1 MRQFNMAPRIEF
13 SLRSIAAAL
22 LLALAAC
29 DKPPAEV
36 PAPGPAPAEST
47 PGTAPVPAPTEEAPP
62 TETPGAPTQPESTP
76 PPPEEPSAVPKPTA
90 SLVGPNLES
99 MQVARPSAKL
109 SVAVDLRYQFDSEP
123 LPGQPV
129 TLHLAA
135 VPRVAGSNLKVSI
148 KQAEGVQFGSAGPL
162 KVQKATPAGVYRQQ
176 MSVTRASA
184 AAPSLRVLV
193 TMDMGDG
200 IAFGY
205 YSIPFSGGKTAQKLD
220 SVKQR

>member
-1 MRQFNMAPRIEF
+1 MSTRFDHA
-13 SLRSIAAAL
+13 LRSAAATL
-22 LLALAAC
+22 LLLTLAAC
-29 DKPPAEV
+29 DKPPPAEV
-36 PAPGPAPAEST
+36 PAPT
-47 PGTAPVPAPTEEAPP
+47 PTPSDSSPDTAPVPAPSGETPP
-62 TETPGAPTQPESTP
+62 TETPDSPAQPESTP

-90 SLVGPNLES
+90 SLVGPDLES
-99 MQVARPSAKL
+99 MKVARPSAKL

-135 VPRVAGSNLKVSI
+135 VPRVAGSNLKVSV

-162 KVQKATPAGVYRQQ
+162 RVQKAMPAGVYRQQ
-176 MSVTRASA
+176 MSVTRAAA
-184 AAPSLRVLV
+184 AAPNLRVLV

-205 YSIPFSGGKTAQKLD
+205 YSIPFSSGTTAQKLD